1 MSRHALGPWKWR
13 STDARNITEEDGW
26 VAIPKEDYRRLQ
38 KSLKGINPEA
48 VPDLLE
54 GLRDFAG
61 STLYAHLD
69 EEGREI
75 WRPMVKRSR
84 AAIAKATQD

>member
-54 GLRDFAG
+54 AAKNIADNPSPAWILRKIARD
-61 STLYAHLD
+61 
-69 EEGREI
+69 
-75 WRPMVKRSR
+75 
-84 AAIAKATQD
+84 AIAKAEK